1 MELIRGINNIRDTHR
16 GCVLTIGNFDG
27 VHLGHQA
34 VLKQL
39 VRQAKKMALPSV
51 VMLFEPQPREFFTP
65 LDAPARLTL
74 FRDKYQQL
82 KKLGVERVLVIHFN
96 QAFSALSAHDFVYQL
111 LVEKLGVKYLI
122 VGDDFCFGAKR
133 QGNFTFLQTQ
143 AEKAGFTVV
152 STKSFILSEKRVS
165 STVIRQTLISGELEL
180 ANTLLGRPFSI
191 SGRVGPGKK
200 LGRTI
205 GFPTANIALKR
216 AVSPVLGVYVVQV
229 AGIKKDTWLGGVANV
244 GTRPTVDGA
253 HQQLEVHLF
262 DIDKNIYGQYI
273 EVRFLYKLRDEMKFN
288 SLDALIAQI
297 HLDAQAARARLSG
310 IKNI

>member
-1 MELIRGINNIRDTHR
+1 MELIRGIHNIRDAHR

-39 VRQAKKMALPSV
+39 VDQAKKMALPSV

-65 LDAPARLTL
+65 LAAPARLTP

-96 QAFSALSAHDFVYQL
+96 QTFSALSAYDFVHRL
-111 LVEKLGVKYLI
+111 LVDKLGVKFLI

-133 QGNFTFLQTQ
+133 QGNFTFLQAQ
-143 AEKAGFTVV
+143 AEKANFTVV
-152 STKSFILSEKRVS
+152 STESFILSKKRVS
-165 STVIRQTLISGELEL
+165 STIIRQTLMAGELDL
-180 ANTLLGRPFSI
+180 ATALLGRPFSM
-191 SGRVGPGKK
+191 SGRVRHGNK

-216 AVSPVLGVYVVQV
+216 AVSPVLGVYVVRV
-229 AGIKKDTWLGGVANV
+229 AGIEKNSWLGGVANV
-244 GTRPTVDGA
+244 GTRPTVDGE

-262 DIDKNIYGQYI
+262 DIDKNIYGQYL
-273 EVRFLYKLRDEMKFN
+273 EVQFLYKLRDEMKFN

-297 HLDAQAARARLSG
+297 HLDAQAARACLSG
-310 IKNI
+310 FENI